1 MSGVELDQQADVHSL
16 YTHHHSWLY
25 NWLRRRMGCSHTAAD
40 LAQDTFVRI
49 LARKGEVAQ
58 PLLQLSLREPRAYLW
73 AIAKGLVIDH
83 LRRRSLEQAY
93 LEALAHLPEASS
105 ISPEEQE
112 ILLQT
117 LHRIDTLLDE
127 LPRQVRQAF
136 LLSQIH
142 GLTYNE
148 IAQQMKL
155 SQRTI
160 KRYMQQGFAQCI
172 TAMF

>member
-1 MSGVELDQQADVHSL
+1 MSSAELDTSVDVHSL
-16 YTHHHSWLY
+16 YAHHHSWLY
-25 NWLRRRMGCSHTAAD
+25 NWLRRHMGCSHTAAD

-49 LARKGEVAQ
+49 LARRETVAQ
-58 PLLQLSLREPRAYLW
+58 PLLQEPRAYLW
-73 AIAKGLVIDH
+73 AIAKGLVVDH

-93 LEALAHLPEASS
+93 LEALAHLPEACS

-117 LHRIDTLLDE
+117 LHRIDALLDQ
-127 LPRQVRQAF
+127 LPAQVRQAF

-142 GLTYNE
+142 GLTYTE
-148 IAQQMKL
+148 IAQQMNL

-172 TAMF
+172 AAMF

>member
-1 MSGVELDQQADVHSL
+1 MSSAELDTPVDVHNL
-16 YTHHHSWLY
+16 YTDHHSWLY

-49 LARKGEVAQ
+49 LARRGDVAPESLQ
-58 PLLQLSLREPRAYLW
+58 PLQEPRAYLW
-73 AIAKGLVIDH
+73 AIAKGLVVDN
-83 LRRRSLEQAY
+83 LRRRSLEHAY
-93 LEALAHLPEASS
+93 LEALAQLPEASS

-117 LHRIDTLLDE
+117 LHRIDALLDQ
-127 LPRQVRQAF
+127 LPAQVRQAF
-136 LLSQIH
+136 LLSQIQ
-142 GLTYNE
+142 GLTYAE
-148 IAQQMKL
+148 IAQQMNL

-172 TAMF
+172 TALF

>member
-1 MSGVELDQQADVHSL
+1 MPIAHHPSASELYQE
-16 YTHHHSWLY
+16 HHRWLY
-25 NWLRRRMGCSHTAAD
+25 NWLCRRMGCSYTAAD

-49 LARKGEVAQ
+49 LARRGEVTQ
-58 PLLQLSLREPRAYLW
+58 PPPQQLQEPRAYLW
-73 AIAKGLVIDH
+73 AIAKGLVVDH

-93 LEALAHLPEASS
+93 LEALAHLPEACS

-117 LHRIDTLLDE
+117 LHRIDALLDQ
-127 LPRQVRQAF
+127 LPAPVRQAF

-142 GLTYNE
+142 GLTYAE
-148 IAQQMKL
+148 IAQQMNL
-155 SQRTI
+155 SPRTI

-172 TAMF
+172 TALF

>member
-1 MSGVELDQQADVHSL
+1 MSSAELDPQVDVHKL
-16 YTHHHSWLY
+16 YAHHHGWLY

-49 LARKGEVAQ
+49 LARRGDADPR
-58 PLLQLSLREPRAYLW
+58 PLQEPRAYLW
-73 AIAKGLVIDH
+73 TIAKGLVIDH
-83 LRRRSLEQAY
+83 LRRRSLELAY
-93 LEALAHLPEASS
+93 LEALANLPEACS

-112 ILLQT
+112 MLLQT
-117 LHRIDTLLDE
+117 LHRIDALLDQ
-127 LPRQVRQAF
+127 LPAPVRQAF
-136 LLSQIH
+136 LLSQIQ
-142 GLTYNE
+142 GLTYAE

-160 KRYMQQGFAQCI
+160 KRYMQQGFSQCI

>member
-1 MSGVELDQQADVHSL
+1 MLPSTDNSPIADL
-16 YTHHHSWLY
+16 YQNHHSWLHD
-25 NWLRRRMGCSHTAAD
+25 WLRRRMGCSHTAAD

-49 LARKGEVAQ
+49 LARRGEVAQ
-58 PLLQLSLREPRAYLW
+58 RSSQQPLQEPRAYLW
-73 AIAKGLVIDH
+73 AIAKGLVVDH

-93 LEALAHLPEASS
+93 LEALANLPEACS

-117 LHRIDTLLDE
+117 LHRIDALLDQ

-160 KRYMQQGFAQCI
+160 KRYMQQGFAKCI

>member
-1 MSGVELDQQADVHSL
+1 MSPSVDNSQVADL
-16 YTHHHSWLY
+16 YQSHHSWLY
-25 NWLRRRMGCSHTAAD
+25 NWLRRRMGCSHAAAD

-49 LARKGEVAQ
+49 LARRNLASSPMQ
-58 PLLQLSLREPRAYLW
+58 SLQEPRAYLW
-73 AIAKGLVIDH
+73 SIAKGLVIDH

-93 LEALAHLPEASS
+93 LEALAHLPEACG

-117 LHRIDTLLDE
+117 LHRIDALLDQ
-127 LPRQVRQAF
+127 LPESVRQAF
-136 LLSQIH
+136 LLSQIQ
-142 GLTYNE
+142 GLTYAE
-148 IAQQMKL
+148 IAQQMNL
-155 SQRTI
+155 SPRTI